1 MRRSFWEKVEEAK
14 TEGITTE
21 EFERIENLES
31 AIAHYEDMIDEHKKQ
46 IECIKNMANCRL
58 EKFEV

>member
-14 TEGITTE
+14 TKGITTE
-21 EFERIENLES
+21 EFEKIENLES
-31 AIAHYEDMIDEHKKQ
+31 AIAHYAKMIDEHKKE
-46 IECIKNMANCRL
+46 IECIENMASCRL